1 MRIFLSYSRRDT
13 EFVDRLYDSLTVLG
27 YSVWTDRR
35 RIPGL
40 TDDQWRV
47 AVVEAIEASAV
58 FVIVIS
64 PDSTASRSVER
75 ELTVAAGKSKRLVP
89 VIGRT
94 STVPGEFGYGGEIGF
109 EGVFEYELAGVEYVD
124 FTTSSFDNGVQRLST
139 HLGPTDDASRYNV
152 SELVTAA
159 IAQTAGG
166 HGSDIES
173 STDQTG
179 TDNESGSLGG
189 GDDDDGIR
197 RRTVGL
203 IAGAVVAVA
212 AIIGLGIALWPSSGS
227 DQDEAGNL
235 VVTSSA
241 STQDVA
247 EDPVV
252 VPSAASEQD
261 EAEDLVSAW
270 ADATTLR
277 DWEQVATID
286 PSHSPDYLENLY
298 RPVSEPTHMFAVH
311 PYVATAS
318 RDGALWK
325 LSGAAF
331 AWDYDPEPAV
341 RTHVICSEW
350 VVDLVAGTA
359 TWRSGADD
367 IPDGDQALGGDFVP
381 GEQVPADQF
390 ASQYDAICT

>member
-1 MRIFLSYSRRDT
+1 M
-13 EFVDRLYDSLTVLG
+13 
-27 YSVWTDRR
+27 
-35 RIPGL
+35 
-40 TDDQWRV
+40 
-47 AVVEAIEASAV
+47 
-58 FVIVIS
+58 
-64 PDSTASRSVER
+64 
-75 ELTVAAGKSKRLVP
+75 
-89 VIGRT
+89 
-94 STVPGEFGYGGEIGF
+94 
-109 EGVFEYELAGVEYVD
+109 FEYELAGVEYVD

-179 TDNESGSLGG
+179 TDNGSGSLGG

-318 RDGALWK
+318 RDGAWK

-331 AWDYDPEPAV
+331 RLGLRPRTGRQDP
-341 RTHVICSEW
+341 R
-350 VVDLVAGTA
+350 DL
-359 TWRSGADD
+359 
-367 IPDGDQALGGDFVP
+367 LGMGR
-381 GEQVPADQF
+381 
-390 ASQYDAICT
+390 